1 MIPTLIGLGV
11 IYWAL
16 RKYDGEKEAD
26 KADEPDE
33 PVPQPVTPEGD
44 DYRVVQVATGEQN
57 NIYELEGRTGLQYDD
72 GTNTFGWSSRGF
84 IRGNADG
91 YIMGSAGGI
100 DFSIGGVDYN
110 NVIQY
115 ATKEDA
121 LEADKIPEADP
132 SGPVSGGGDDD
143 DEDMPE
149 LPPYVPPTGGS
160 GGLDGYI
167 NPFGGNY

>member
-1 MIPTLIGLGV
+1 MIPTLIGLGA

-16 RKYDGEKEAD
+16 RKYDAD
-26 KADEPDE
+26 KDADEPQE

-57 NIYELEGRTGLQYDD
+57 NIYELEARSGLQYDD
-72 GTNTFGWSSRGF
+72 GTDTFAWSSRGF

-100 DFSIGGVDYN
+100 DFTIAGITYT

-115 ATKEDA
+115 ATEEDA
-121 LEADKIPEADP
+121 IEADK
-132 SGPVSGGGDDD
+132 VFTMLMGD
-143 DEDMPE
+143 EVEPRRHFIE
-149 LPPYVPPTGGS
+149 GNALRATN
-160 GGLDGYI
+160 LDV
-167 NPFGGNY
+167 